1 MTTVQ
6 DTAETIQKARRPED
20 LFGTAAS
27 DSATRDA
34 ARRYYHQ
41 LAAIIHP
48 DRVGTRDVAVA
59 AGAFA
64 RLADLYQRWL
74 DTDDTAFEVTGARGR
89 YPVGT
94 LHARG
99 SITDVFR
106 SGTDHVVKIP
116 RRPAANRL
124 LAGERNALRDI
135 ATVAAEHDWLRPY
148 FPELV
153 DTVDHIDAATGE
165 HRTVN
170 VLGALTDGF
179 VTFEEVRAAYPD
191 GLDPRD
197 YAWMHRRL
205 LRCLAGAAL
214 AGWVHTAISPA
225 NVLVHPR
232 QHGIVLVGWSF
243 ATRPG
248 NPAAATMKSLD
259 YPPEIRDAVSPATDI
274 HQAHRLMLTMLGDRA
289 RDSDTDAMRAF
300 AAGCL
305 QTDPRLRPDAA
316 DLLGEFDD
324 LLDRLYGKR
333 RFRPFELTK
342 GK

>member
-1 MTTVQ
+1 MTTARE
-6 DTAETIQKARRPED
+6 TAETIRAARRPED
-20 LFGTAAS
+20 LFGSAAT
-27 DSATRDA
+27 DSTTRQA
-34 ARRYYHQ
+34 ARRRYHRM
-41 LAAIIHP
+41 AALVHP
-48 DRVGTRDVAVA
+48 DRVEAVD
-59 AGAFA
+59 A
-64 RLADLYQRWL
+64 RLAEAAFTRLSELYRRWL
-74 DTDDTAFEVTGARGR
+74 ELDDAAFEVTGAHGR
-89 YPVGT
+89 YPVGA
-94 LHARG
+94 LHAAG
-99 SITDVFR
+99 SVADVYR
-106 SGTDHVVKIP
+106 SGSDRVVKIP
-116 RRPAANRL
+116 RRAAANRL

-135 ATVAAEHDWLRPY
+135 ASVAGEHEWLRPY

-153 DTVDHIDAATGE
+153 DTVDHLDSGTGE

-170 VLGALTDGF
+170 VLTALTDGF
-179 VTFEEVRAAYPD
+179 VTMDDIRAAHPG

-205 LRCLAGAAL
+205 LRCLAGARL

-232 QHGIVLVGWSF
+232 QHGIVLAGWSF

-248 NPAAATMKSLD
+248 NPAAATLKSLD
-259 YPPEIRDAVSPATDI
+259 YPPEIRDAVSPATDV
-274 HQAHRLMLTMLGDRA
+274 HLAHRLMLTMLGDRA
-289 RDSDTDAMRAF
+289 PALMRTYAT
-300 AAGCL
+300 GCL
-305 QTDPRLRPDAA
+305 QADPRLRPEAA

>member
-1 MTTVQ
+1 MTTVRAI
-6 DTAETIQKARRPED
+6 AETIRAAQRPED

-27 DSATRDA
+27 DSADRQRG
-34 ARRYYHQ
+34 RREYHR
-41 LAAIIHP
+41 LAALVHP
-48 DRVGTRDVAVA
+48 DRADAGETA
-59 AGAFA
+59 APNSAFA
-64 RLADLYQRWL
+64 RLAELYQQWL
-74 DTDDTAFEVTGARGR
+74 DAGAPELEVRGAHGR
-89 YPVGT
+89 YPLGA

-99 SITDVFR
+99 SVADLYR
-106 SGTDHVVKIP
+106 SGAEHIVKIP
-116 RRPAANRL
+116 RRAVANRL

-135 ATVAAEHDWLRPY
+135 AIVAAEHEWLRPY
-148 FPELV
+148 FPALV
-153 DTVDHIDAATGE
+153 DTADHADSATGE

-170 VLGALTDGF
+170 VLGALGGEF
-179 VTFEEVRAAYPD
+179 VTLERVRQAYPR

-232 QHGIVLVGWSF
+232 LHGVVLAGWSF

-248 NPAAATMKSLD
+248 RAAAATIGALG
-259 YPPEIRDAVSPATDI
+259 YPPEIRAAVSPATDVYL
-274 HQAHRLMLTMLGDRA
+274 AHRLLLTMLGDRA
-289 RDSDTDAMRAF
+289 PAPMRTYAT
-300 AAGCL
+300 GCL
-305 QTDPRLRPDAA
+305 QTDPRMRPDAA

-324 LLDRLYGKR
+324 LLDGLYGQR
-333 RFRPFELTK
+333 RFRPFELPK

>member
-1 MTTVQ
+1 M
-6 DTAETIQKARRPED
+6 
-20 LFGTAAS
+20 AA
-27 DSATRDA
+27 
-34 ARRYYHQ
+34 
-41 LAAIIHP
+41 LVHP
-48 DRVGTRDVAVA
+48 DRVEAVDA
-59 AGAFA
+59 SIAGAAFA
-64 RLADLYQRWL
+64 RLSELYRQWLELDEAD
-74 DTDDTAFEVTGARGR
+74 FEVTGAHGR
-89 YPVGT
+89 YPVGG
-94 LHARG
+94 LHAAG
-99 SITDVFR
+99 SIADVYR
-106 SGTDHVVKIP
+106 SGSDRVVKIP
-116 RRPAANRL
+116 RRAAANRL

-135 ATVAAEHDWLRPY
+135 ANLAADHEWLRPY

-153 DTVDHIDAATGE
+153 DTVDHLDSGTGE

-170 VLGALTDGF
+170 VLTALIDGF
-179 VTFEEVRAAYPD
+179 VTLEDVRAAYPG

-205 LRCLAGAAL
+205 LRCLAAAKL

-232 QHGIVLVGWSF
+232 LHGIVLAGWSF

-248 NPAAATMKSLD
+248 VPAAATLKSLD
-259 YPPEIRDAVSPATDI
+259 YPPEIRDAVSPATDVYL
-274 HQAHRLMLTMLGDRA
+274 AHRLMLTMLGDRA
-289 RDSDTDAMRAF
+289 PAPMRAY
-300 AAGCL
+300 ATGCL

-316 DLLGEFDD
+316 DLLDEFDD

>member
-1 MTTVQ
+1 MTTAREA
-6 DTAETIQKARRPED
+6 AENILAARRPED
-20 LFGTAAS
+20 LFGAAATDSTARQ
-27 DSATRDA
+27 D
-34 ARRYYHQ
+34 ARRRYHR
-41 LAAIIHP
+41 LARIVHP
-48 DRVGTRDVAVA
+48 DRAEAVD
-59 AGAFA
+59 AGIAGAAFA
-64 RLADLYQRWL
+64 RLAELYRHWL
-74 DTDDTAFEVTGARGR
+74 DPDEPAFEVIGAHGR
-89 YPVGT
+89 YRVGA
-94 LHARG
+94 LHASG
-99 SITDVFR
+99 SIADVYR
-106 SGTDHVVKIP
+106 SGSDRVVKIP
-116 RRPAANRL
+116 RRAAANRL

-135 ATVAAEHDWLRPY
+135 AAVAEEHEWLRPY

-153 DTVDHIDAATGE
+153 DTVDHLDSATGE

-170 VLGALTDGF
+170 VLGALVEEF
-179 VTFEEVRAAYPD
+179 VTLEDVRAAYPD

-205 LRCLAGAAL
+205 LRCLAGARL

-232 QHGIVLVGWSF
+232 LHGIVLTGWSF

-248 NPAAATMKSLD
+248 NPAAATLKSLD
-259 YPPEIRDAVSPATDI
+259 YPPEIRDEVSPATDV
-274 HQAHRLMLTMLGDRA
+274 HLAHRLMLTMLGDRA
-289 RDSDTDAMRAF
+289 PAPMRAY
-300 AAGCL
+300 ATGCL
-305 QTDPRLRPDAA
+305 QSDPRLRPDAA